1 MALVL
6 FALLSAVQFRTA
18 RAIDCLNVDTT
29 SGPVQGFVNKTT
41 LHVAQFLGIPFTEP
55 PIESRRWLPPSPK
68 AKQNTTIDAT
78 RFGLACPHYRL
89 GILGFPNAAGIKLT
103 EQNLGLLDQRLGVEW
118 VRDNIANFGG
128 NPERISLWGQ
138 SAGAMSADYYNFA
151 YLEDP
156 IVAGFIMHSG
166 SALTPFANL
175 DTAQTNF
182 SFVAQ
187 HFNCSGDQNF
197 EIHCLRKV
205 EAASLMAFLKN
216 YSESATQPELAFIPI
231 VDNRTV
237 FSNYTARARAGKLS
251 RKPALIGTTKNE
263 GAPLVLP
270 YNQTFGP
277 DPAQADAITKSLIL
291 CPTVWTTR
299 DRYAANAITFR
310 YMYAGNFSNISPQW
324 WEAAYHSSDLPLVFG
339 TYGLARG
346 AGTEF
351 EKQVSEQMQDYW
363 LAFAEDPVR
372 GLPKLG
378 WHGYEGVMGE
388 AMLIG
393 EGDKVMQPIAESM
406 IESLCN
412 DTLPGG
418 MNHHM

>member
-1 MALVL
+1 
-6 FALLSAVQFRTA
+6 
-18 RAIDCLNVDTT
+18 
-29 SGPVQGFVNKTT
+29 
-41 LHVAQFLGIPFTEP
+41 
-55 PIESRRWLPPSPK
+55 
-68 AKQNTTIDAT
+68 
-78 RFGLACPHYRL
+78 
-89 GILGFPNAAGIKLT
+89 
-103 EQNLGLLDQRLGVEW
+103 
-118 VRDNIANFGG
+118 
-128 NPERISLWGQ
+128 
-138 SAGAMSADYYNFA
+138 MSADYYNFA

-166 SALTPFANL
+166 CALTPFANL

-187 HFNCSGDQNF
+187 HFNCGGDQNF
-197 EIHCLRKV
+197 EIDCLRKV
-205 EAASLMAFLKN
+205 EAASLIAFLKK
-216 YSESATQPELAFIPI
+216 YSESAATQPELAFIPI
-231 VDNRTV
+231 VDNRTN

-263 GAPLVLP
+263 GAPFVQP

-277 DPAQADAITKSLIL
+277 DPAQADAITKGLIL

-299 DRYAANAITFR
+299 DRYAANATTFR

-339 TYGLARG
+339 TYGLVRG
-346 AGTEF
+346 PGTEF

-363 LAFAEDPVR
+363 LSFAEDPVR

-378 WHGYEGVMGE
+378 WHGYEGGMGE
-388 AMLIG
+388 SMLIG
-393 EGDKVMQPIAESM
+393 ENDKVMQPIAESM

-412 DTLPGG
+412 DTFPGG